1 MPTSDVDLP
10 VRRLFGRVRP
20 WLLLAL
26 VPLGLLTAACERPFV
41 EESTP
46 DIKVTSPN
54 LAVAVIPS
62 DITIRVESQSFREVT
77 QVRANGLEME
87 KSGVGDWTVNLKFVR
102 GLNVIRIEAMDSEMA
117 TSVDSFYIFRA
128 EPSVSTFA
136 PRLPT
141 GLGGIAATLGSNNQV
156 VVTGGAQA
164 PGAPGV
170 NSVYVL
176 APNGTDFIT
185 QNFTL
190 LHARVGHTASLLPD
204 NRILVVGGGSR
215 ENVTAIDQLVEN
227 AEVIDL
233 ESGTTKEVPVVG
245 QPIRRLYHTAN
256 VRATNNG
263 TVLDLYGGIG
273 DISYTSSARLGIRS
287 DLRRFFFVRD
297 TLFAV
302 DPGIG
307 PRLGPPVY
315 GHSQTRLNSAAP
327 FFQNRFAYFGAF
339 FAANV
344 NDPISFEAD
353 FDTPSGILTSDL
365 PRPNQLRINHA
376 DALASNRIVA
386 LFGGRTGASSR
397 TTTSAELFSDEA
409 GRFFSLPFVS
419 SEPIRRYAH
428 KALRLPDGSIM
439 LIGGFNDAGNGIS
452 ASEIVSLGF

>member
-176 APNGTDFIT
+176 
-185 QNFTL
+185 
-190 LHARVGHTASLLPD
+190 
-204 NRILVVGGGSR
+204 
-215 ENVTAIDQLVEN
+215 
-227 AEVIDL
+227 
-233 ESGTTKEVPVVG
+233 
-245 QPIRRLYHTAN
+245 
-256 VRATNNG
+256 
-263 TVLDLYGGIG
+263 
-273 DISYTSSARLGIRS
+273 
-287 DLRRFFFVRD
+287 
-297 TLFAV
+297 
-302 DPGIG
+302 
-307 PRLGPPVY
+307 
-315 GHSQTRLNSAAP
+315 
-327 FFQNRFAYFGAF
+327 
-339 FAANV
+339 
-344 NDPISFEAD
+344 
-353 FDTPSGILTSDL
+353 
-365 PRPNQLRINHA
+365 
-376 DALASNRIVA
+376 
-386 LFGGRTGASSR
+386 
-397 TTTSAELFSDEA
+397 
-409 GRFFSLPFVS
+409 
-419 SEPIRRYAH
+419 
-428 KALRLPDGSIM
+428 
-439 LIGGFNDAGNGIS
+439 
-452 ASEIVSLGF
+452 